1 MEPATSSAEI
11 VRTTT
16 YLKDA
21 NIIGY
26 LAVFGA
32 INIPIWLIKVG
43 MIVEKIRANRRGG
56 K

>member
-1 MEPATSSAEI
+1 MESTMSSEVI
-11 VRTTT
+11 RTTT

-26 LAVFGA
+26 LAVFGLV
-32 INIPIWLIKVG
+32 NIPIWLLWVG
-43 MIVEKIRANRRGG
+43 TKFGAYKTKKELK